1 MLLLTAAPG
10 VQEWQELIENL
21 DGHLSASVIQ
31 DYAQDDEYIETYKWV
46 RNGPHEDATRVEHWT
61 TNPDGGGVDHET
73 LAERMAE
80 DIGEFGYDWVGS
92 VLGSGHFSVVFE
104 CPWDETKCIKIGHGG
119 LSNIG
124 DIYEDGWLEYA
135 LYCMK
140 RHREGNVNPLL
151 PIIHK
156 IQVGDGYFVALLEK
170 YAKTASSFDNDKMR
184 KFETVRSIISSYDKP
199 KEIDEEYAAYARELK
214 ADPLFPNCH
223 DIHKGNVMCDED
235 GHIVITDPSSDTNAP
250 HMEIERTLRIMG
262 ILPEDAYAEEQY
274 QRRMR
279 QKRMREKEG
288 NNSSRMYLKNIKLPV
303 LVVDNEGVTRFDDIP
318 QYANVALEAMAKLIQ
333 GPRVKLDDNVIPFDK
348 RFEQLGAFG
357 HFLAIDPA
365 KPIDIRK
372 VVNG

>member
-10 VQEWQELIENL
+10 VQEWSQLLCDLNDHISADQINEWL
-21 DGHLSASVIQ
+21 DEDCYL
-31 DYAQDDEYIETYKWV
+31 ETYKWV
-46 RNGPHEDATRVEHWT
+46 REAPGEEAERVTHWT
-61 TNPDGGGVDHET
+61 TNPDGRADRQGLQEKMNDAIGPYG
-73 LAERMAE
+73 A
-80 DIGEFGYDWVGS
+80 DIVGDAI
-92 VLGSGHFSVVFE
+92 GSGNFSVVFE
-104 CPWDETKCIKIGHGG
+104 CPWDDTKAIKIGHGG
-119 LSNIG
+119 LGDVGNI
-124 DIYEDGWLEYA
+124 YADGWLEYA

-140 RHREGNVNPLL
+140 RHREGNANPLL

-170 YAKTASSFDNDKMR
+170 YAKTASSFDNDQMR
-184 KFETVRSIISSYDKP
+184 KFKTVRSIISSYDKP

-223 DIHKGNVMCDED
+223 DIHNGNVMCDED

-279 QKRMREKEG
+279 QKRMREKEE
-288 NNSSRMYLKNIKLPV
+288 NNRSRMYLKNIKLPV

-333 GPRVKLDDNVIPFDK
+333 EVRVKLDDNVIPFDK
-348 RFEQLGAFG
+348 RFEQFGAFG

-365 KPIDIRK
+365 KPIGIRK